1 VGHAAGDNDRYDSF
15 DRGQQVNA
23 VHEEFKL
30 SSDDTMRR
38 LRTIAQTPGEL
49 QWRLEL
55 LSTLE
60 RMRLQQEVT
69 SRGILQMLGRLRK
82 DVSHITPMKLAEL
95 VNAQIE
101 EKLKP
106 RDRDVNR
113 LWKAAIW
120 LLEKAATI
128 GLGVVCTLIGLKAL
142 K

>member
-1 VGHAAGDNDRYDSF
+1 MDD
-15 DRGQQVNA
+15 
-23 VHEEFKL
+23 EFKL

-38 LRTIAQTPGEL
+38 LRTIAQSPGEL

-55 LSTLE
+55 LSALD
-60 RMRLQQEVT
+60 RMRVQQEV
-69 SRGILQMLGRLRK
+69 SNRGILQMLARVRK

-101 EKLKP
+101 QKLKP

-113 LWKAAIW
+113 LWKGSMW
-120 LLEKAATI
+120 LIEKAATI
-128 GLGVVCTLIGLKAL
+128 GIAVLCTLIGMKGF